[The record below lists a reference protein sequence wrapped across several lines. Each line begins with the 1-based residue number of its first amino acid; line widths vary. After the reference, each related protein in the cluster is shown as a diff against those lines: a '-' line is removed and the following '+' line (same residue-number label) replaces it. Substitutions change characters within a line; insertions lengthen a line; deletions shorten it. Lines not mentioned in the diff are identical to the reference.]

1 MQASRD
7 NDQVIFIQ
15 YVDTYSRIASVTGS
29 GESAMITTL
38 INEHL
43 INLDLKATR
52 KEEVFTEMARLLAS
66 QGKVSDEQAFIKDLW
81 AREEL
86 GNTGFE
92 EGVALPHAKSAA
104 VCNPAVAIGI
114 SRNGIEYGAEDGK
127 PSHIFFMIASPDG
140 GANHHIE
147 VLAEL
152 SGKLIEEGFIAKL
165 LAAKTPADA
174 LALLLAKKEEQSAA
188 PTTSKGFI
196 IGVTGCPAGIAHT
209 YLAAESLERAARE
222 LGYEVKV
229 ETNGSIG
236 VKNSPT
242 ADEIA
247 RASAIV
253 VACDKQVDMARFA
266 GKPLIKTGV
275 KAPIKDGKGLIEQAL
290 KAPAYVADKD
300 EKKGDEKRASGGSS
314 DLYRYLMNGVSH
326 MIPFVVTGGL
336 LIALSLAI
344 GGNPT
349 PSGMQIPEGSM
360 WNQILNVGVAAFTL
374 MIPILAGYIAYAIG
388 DRPALAPGFI
398 GGWIANNGSFYGAD
412 AGTGF
417 IGAIIAGLLVGYLV
431 RWIATRQYHK
441 MVQPLVP
448 ILIAPIV
455 GSLFIAAVFIFII
468 GAPIADMM
476 TGLNAMLLSMSG
488 GSLVL
493 LGIVLGGM
501 AGFDMGGPVNKVA
514 FLFSVGMIASGQTQ
528 FMGAMACAIPA
539 APLGMSLATVLG
551 RKLGIFDE
559 SEIEAGKAA
568 GAMGLVGISEGA
580 IPFAARDPL
589 AVIPANVLGSMTAAV
604 MAFLFG
610 ITNSVA
616 HGGPIVALLGAVNK
630 PLLALLCMICGAIVT
645 GVVAVALKKLR
656 VKKSDEVTLAK
667 AA

>member
-1 MQASRD
+1 
-7 NDQVIFIQ
+7 
-15 YVDTYSRIASVTGS
+15 
-29 GESAMITTL
+29 MITTL

-52 KEEVFTEMARLLAS
+52 KEEVFTEMARLLVA
-66 QGKVSDEQAFIKDLW
+66 QGKVSDEQQFVKDLW

-86 GNTGFE
+86 DNTGFE

-104 VCNPAVAIGI
+104 VSTPAVAIGI
-114 SRNGIEYGAEDGK
+114 SRNGIDYGAEDGK
-127 PSHIFFMIASPDG
+127 PSKLFFMIASPAG

-152 SGKLIEEGFIAKL
+152 SAKLIEEGFIDAL
-165 LAAKTPADA
+165 LAARTPADA
-174 LALLLAKKEEQSAA
+174 LALLLAKKEEAA
-188 PTTSKGFI
+188 AVPAANKGLI

-209 YLAAESLERAARE
+209 YLAAESLERAAKE

-247 RASAIV
+247 RAAAIV

-300 EKKGDEKRASGGSS
+300 EKKGDEKRTSGGSS

-551 RKLGIFDE
+551 RKLGIFDA

-589 AVIPANVLGSMTAAV
+589 AVIPANILGSMTAAV

-616 HGGPIVALLGAVNK
+616 HGGPIVAMLGAVNK

-656 VKKSDEVTLAK
+656 VKKSDEVTLVK

>member
-1 MQASRD
+1 
-7 NDQVIFIQ
+7 
-15 YVDTYSRIASVTGS
+15 
-29 GESAMITTL
+29 MITTL

-92 EGVALPHAKSAA
+92 EGVALPHAKSAV

-209 YLAAESLERAARE
+209 YLAAESLERAAKE

-247 RASAIV
+247 RATAIV
-253 VACDKQVDMARFA
+253 VACDKQVDMARFN

-290 KAPAYVADKD
+290 KAPAYVAGKED
-300 EKKGDEKRASGGSS
+300 KKGEEKSAGGSS

-336 LIALSLAI
+336 LIALALAI

-551 RKLGIFDE
+551 RKLGIFDA

-589 AVIPANVLGSMTAAV
+589 AVIPANILGSMTAAV

-656 VKKSDEVTLAK
+656 VKKNDEVTLAK

>member
-1 MQASRD
+1 
-7 NDQVIFIQ
+7 
-15 YVDTYSRIASVTGS
+15 
-29 GESAMITTL
+29 MITTL

-66 QGKVSDEQAFIKDLW
+66 QGKVSNEQAFIKDLW

-165 LAAKTPADA
+165 LAANTPADA
-174 LALLLAKKEEQSAA
+174 LALLLAKKEEAAAA
-188 PTTSKGFI
+188 PAANKGLI

-209 YLAAESLERAARE
+209 YLAAESLERAAKE

-247 RASAIV
+247 RAAAIV

-514 FLFSVGMIASGQTQ
+514 FLFSVGMIASDQTQ

>member
-1 MQASRD
+1 
-7 NDQVIFIQ
+7 
-15 YVDTYSRIASVTGS
+15 
-29 GESAMITTL
+29 MITTL

-209 YLAAESLERAARE
+209 YLAAESLERAAKE

-253 VACDKQVDMARFA
+253 VACDKQVDMARFN

-290 KAPAYVADKD
+290 KAPAYVAGKED
-300 EKKGDEKRASGGSS
+300 KKGEEKSVGGSS

-336 LIALSLAI
+336 LIALALAI

-551 RKLGIFDE
+551 RKLGIFDA

-589 AVIPANVLGSMTAAV
+589 AVIPANILGSMTAAV

-630 PLLALLCMICGAIVT
+630 PLLALLCMVCGAIVT

>member
-1 MQASRD
+1 
-7 NDQVIFIQ
+7 
-15 YVDTYSRIASVTGS
+15 
-29 GESAMITTL
+29 MITTL

-165 LAAKTPADA
+165 LAANTPADA
-174 LALLLAKKEEQSAA
+174 LTLLLAKKEEQSAA

-209 YLAAESLERAARE
+209 YLAAESLERAAKE

-247 RASAIV
+247 RATAIV

-551 RKLGIFDE
+551 RKLGIFDA

>member
-1 MQASRD
+1 
-7 NDQVIFIQ
+7 
-15 YVDTYSRIASVTGS
+15 
-29 GESAMITTL
+29 MITTL
-38 INEHL
+38 INEQL
-43 INLDLKATR
+43 IALDLKASR
-52 KEEVFTEMARLLAS
+52 KEEVFSEMTRLLVA
-66 QGKVSDEQAFIKDLW
+66 QGKVSDEQQFIKDLW

-86 GNTGFE
+86 DNTGFE

-104 VCNPAVAIGI
+104 VSTPAVAIGI
-114 SRNGIEYGAEDGK
+114 SRSGIDYGAEDGK
-127 PSHIFFMIASPDG
+127 PSRLFFMIASPAG

-152 SGKLIEEGFIAKL
+152 SAKLIEEGFIDAL
-165 LAAKTPADA
+165 LAAKSPTAA
-174 LALLLAKKEEQSAA
+174 LALLLEKREEQAA
-188 PTTSKGFI
+188 PAADKGLI

-209 YLAAESLERAARE
+209 YLAAESLERAAKE
-222 LGYEVKV
+222 LGFEVKV

-242 ADEIA
+242 AAEIA

-253 VACDKQVDMARFA
+253 VACDKQVDMARFN

-300 EKKGDEKRASGGSS
+300 ERKSEEKSSGGSS

-336 LIALSLAI
+336 LIALALAI
-344 GGNPT
+344 GGDPT
-349 PSGMQIPEGSM
+349 PSGMQIPAGSM

-431 RWIATRQYHK
+431 RWIATRHYHK

-551 RKLGIFDE
+551 RKLGIFDA

-656 VKKSDEVTLAK
+656 VKKTDQVELAK

>member
-1 MQASRD
+1 
-7 NDQVIFIQ
+7 
-15 YVDTYSRIASVTGS
+15 
-29 GESAMITTL
+29 MITTL

-66 QGKVSDEQAFIKDLW
+66 QGKVSNEQAFIKDLW

-152 SGKLIEEGFIAKL
+152 SGKLIEEGFIDAL
-165 LAAKTPADA
+165 LAARTPADA
-174 LALLLAKKEEQSAA
+174 LALLLAKKEEAAAA
-188 PTTSKGFI
+188 PAANKGLI

-209 YLAAESLERAARE
+209 YLAAESLERAAKE

-247 RASAIV
+247 RAAAIV

-656 VKKSDEVTLAK
+656 VKKSDEMTLAK

>member
-1 MQASRD
+1 
-7 NDQVIFIQ
+7 
-15 YVDTYSRIASVTGS
+15 
-29 GESAMITTL
+29 MITTL
-38 INEHL
+38 INEQL
-43 INLDLKATR
+43 IALDLKASR
-52 KEEVFTEMARLLAS
+52 KEEVFSEMTRLLVA
-66 QGKVSDEQAFIKDLW
+66 QGKVSDEQQFIKDLW

-86 GNTGFE
+86 DNTGFE

-104 VCNPAVAIGI
+104 VSTPAVAIGI
-114 SRNGIEYGAEDGK
+114 SRSGIDYGAEDGK
-127 PSHIFFMIASPDG
+127 PSRLFFMIASPAG

-152 SGKLIEEGFIAKL
+152 SAKLIEEGFIDAL
-165 LAAKTPADA
+165 LAAKTPAAA
-174 LALLLAKKEEQSAA
+174 LALLLEKREEQAA
-188 PTTSKGFI
+188 PAADKGFI

-209 YLAAESLERAARE
+209 YLAAESLERAAKE

-242 ADEIA
+242 AAEIA

-253 VACDKQVDMARFA
+253 VACDKQVDMARFN

-300 EKKGDEKRASGGSS
+300 ERKSEEKSAGGSS

-336 LIALSLAI
+336 LIALALAI
-344 GGNPT
+344 GGDPT

-431 RWIATRQYHK
+431 RWIATRHYHK

-551 RKLGIFDE
+551 RKLGIFDA

-656 VKKSDEVTLAK
+656 VKKTDQVELAK

>member
-1 MQASRD
+1 
-7 NDQVIFIQ
+7 
-15 YVDTYSRIASVTGS
+15 
-29 GESAMITTL
+29 MITTL

-209 YLAAESLERAARE
+209 YLAAESLERAAKE

-266 GKPLIKTGV
+266 SKPLIKTGV

-290 KAPAYVADKD
+290 KAPAYVAGKED
-300 EKKGDEKRASGGSS
+300 KKGEEKSAGGSS

-551 RKLGIFDE
+551 RKLGIFDA

-589 AVIPANVLGSMTAAV
+589 AVIPANILGSMTAAV

>member
-1 MQASRD
+1 
-7 NDQVIFIQ
+7 
-15 YVDTYSRIASVTGS
+15 
-29 GESAMITTL
+29 MITTL

-209 YLAAESLERAARE
+209 YLAAESLERAAKE

-247 RASAIV
+247 RATAIV

-336 LIALSLAI
+336 LIALALAI

-431 RWIATRQYHK
+431 RWIATRHYHK

-589 AVIPANVLGSMTAAV
+589 AVIPANILGSMTAAV

>member
-1 MQASRD
+1 
-7 NDQVIFIQ
+7 
-15 YVDTYSRIASVTGS
+15 
-29 GESAMITTL
+29 MITTL

-52 KEEVFTEMARLLAS
+52 KEEVFTEMARLLAL

-165 LAAKTPADA
+165 LAANTPADA

-209 YLAAESLERAARE
+209 YLAAESLERAAKD

-247 RASAIV
+247 RATAIV

-290 KAPAYVADKD
+290 KAPAYVAGKED
-300 EKKGDEKRASGGSS
+300 KKGEEKSAGGSS

-336 LIALSLAI
+336 LIALALAI

-551 RKLGIFDE
+551 RKLGIFDA

-589 AVIPANVLGSMTAAV
+589 AVIPANILGSMTAAV

>member
-1 MQASRD
+1 
-7 NDQVIFIQ
+7 
-15 YVDTYSRIASVTGS
+15 
-29 GESAMITTL
+29 MITTL

-52 KEEVFTEMARLLAS
+52 KEEVFTEMARLLVA
-66 QGKVSDEQAFIKDLW
+66 QGKVSDEQQFVKDLW

-86 GNTGFE
+86 DNTGFE

-104 VCNPAVAIGI
+104 VSTPAVAIGI
-114 SRNGIEYGAEDGK
+114 SRYGIDYGAEDGK
-127 PSHIFFMIASPDG
+127 PSKLFFMIASPAG

-152 SGKLIEEGFIAKL
+152 SAKLIEEGFIDAL

-174 LALLLAKKEEQSAA
+174 LALLLAKKEEAAAA
-188 PTTSKGFI
+188 PAANKGLI

-209 YLAAESLERAARE
+209 YLAAESLERAAKE

-247 RASAIV
+247 RAAAIV

-388 DRPALAPGFI
+388 
-398 GGWIANNGSFYGAD
+398 
-412 AGTGF
+412 
-417 IGAIIAGLLVGYLV
+417 
-431 RWIATRQYHK
+431 
-441 MVQPLVP
+441 
-448 ILIAPIV
+448 
-455 GSLFIAAVFIFII
+455 
-468 GAPIADMM
+468 
-476 TGLNAMLLSMSG
+476 
-488 GSLVL
+488 
-493 LGIVLGGM
+493 
-501 AGFDMGGPVNKVA
+501 
-514 FLFSVGMIASGQTQ
+514 
-528 FMGAMACAIPA
+528 
-539 APLGMSLATVLG
+539 
-551 RKLGIFDE
+551 
-559 SEIEAGKAA
+559 
-568 GAMGLVGISEGA
+568 
-580 IPFAARDPL
+580 
-589 AVIPANVLGSMTAAV
+589 
-604 MAFLFG
+604 
-610 ITNSVA
+610 
-616 HGGPIVALLGAVNK
+616 
-630 PLLALLCMICGAIVT
+630 
-645 GVVAVALKKLR
+645 
-656 VKKSDEVTLAK
+656 
-667 AA
+667 

>member
-1 MQASRD
+1 
-7 NDQVIFIQ
+7 
-15 YVDTYSRIASVTGS
+15 
-29 GESAMITTL
+29 MITTL

-52 KEEVFTEMARLLAS
+52 KEEVFTEMARLLVA
-66 QGKVSDEQAFIKDLW
+66 QGKVSDEQQFVKDLW

-86 GNTGFE
+86 DNTGFE

-104 VCNPAVAIGI
+104 VSTPAVAIGI
-114 SRNGIEYGAEDGK
+114 SRNGIDYGAEDGK
-127 PSHIFFMIASPDG
+127 PSKLFFMIASPAG

-152 SGKLIEEGFIAKL
+152 SAKLIEEGFIDAL

-174 LALLLAKKEEQSAA
+174 LALLLAKKEEAAAA
-188 PTTSKGFI
+188 PAANKGLI

-209 YLAAESLERAARE
+209 YLAAESLERAAKE

-247 RASAIV
+247 RAAAIV
-253 VACDKQVDMARFA
+253 VACDKQVDMARFT

-300 EKKGDEKRASGGSS
+300 EKKGDEKRARGGSS

-455 GSLFIAAVFIFII
+455 GSLFIAAVFILII

>member
-1 MQASRD
+1 
-7 NDQVIFIQ
+7 
-15 YVDTYSRIASVTGS
+15 
-29 GESAMITTL
+29 MITTL

-209 YLAAESLERAARE
+209 YLAAESLERAAKE

-247 RASAIV
+247 HAAAIV

-314 DLYRYLMNGVSH
+314 DLYRFLMNGVSH

-349 PSGMQIPEGSM
+349 PSGMQLPEGSM

>member
-1 MQASRD
+1 
-7 NDQVIFIQ
+7 
-15 YVDTYSRIASVTGS
+15 
-29 GESAMITTL
+29 MITTL

-66 QGKVSDEQAFIKDLW
+66 QGKVSDEQAFINDLW

-114 SRNGIEYGAEDGK
+114 SRNGIDYGAEDGK

-165 LAAKTPADA
+165 LAANTPADA
-174 LALLLAKKEEQSAA
+174 LALLLTKKEEQSAA

-209 YLAAESLERAARE
+209 YLAAESLERAAKE

-247 RASAIV
+247 RATAIV

-290 KAPAYVADKD
+290 KAPAYVAGKED
-300 EKKGDEKRASGGSS
+300 KKGEEKSAGGSS

-551 RKLGIFDE
+551 RKLGIFDA

>member
-1 MQASRD
+1 
-7 NDQVIFIQ
+7 
-15 YVDTYSRIASVTGS
+15 
-29 GESAMITTL
+29 MITTL

-114 SRNGIEYGAEDGK
+114 SRNGIDYGAEDGK

-152 SGKLIEEGFIAKL
+152 SAKLIEEGFIAKL
-165 LAAKTPADA
+165 LAANTPADA
-174 LALLLAKKEEQSAA
+174 LALLLAKKEEAAAA
-188 PTTSKGFI
+188 PAANKGLI

-209 YLAAESLERAARE
+209 YLAAESLERAAKE

-242 ADEIA
+242 ADEIT
-247 RASAIV
+247 RATAIV

>member
-1 MQASRD
+1 
-7 NDQVIFIQ
+7 
-15 YVDTYSRIASVTGS
+15 
-29 GESAMITTL
+29 MITTL

-165 LAAKTPADA
+165 LAANTPADA

-253 VACDKQVDMARFA
+253 VACDKQVDMARFN

-290 KAPAYVADKD
+290 KAPAYVAGKED
-300 EKKGDEKRASGGSS
+300 KKGEEKSAGGSS

-336 LIALSLAI
+336 LIALALAI

-431 RWIATRQYHK
+431 RWIATRHYHK

-551 RKLGIFDE
+551 RKLGIFDA

-589 AVIPANVLGSMTAAV
+589 AVIPANILGSMTAAV

-630 PLLALLCMICGAIVT
+630 PLLALLCMVCGAIVT

-656 VKKSDEVTLAK
+656 IKKSDEVTLAK